1 MAAVVLSEGRK
12 CLLGG
17 IIHSIR
23 LGHLETIENGAIIY
37 DHHTGVIEQ
46 ILDLSTNSSS
56 SEEYLSKI
64 SPDNILDYRGK
75 LIIPGFVD
83 SHCHAPQYPFA
94 GTGVDMDLMDW
105 LKIYTFPV
113 ETKFQNNSFAK
124 FAYEKSVQR
133 HLKNGTTFAA
143 YYATIHKEAAVIL
156 CDIIRQVGQRAF
168 VGKVAMDRNSPE
180 DYIET
185 TEQSISETEDFIRSV
200 LSQTSQG
207 QQFLAQIDQE
217 QPTSATP
224 ASASGPNDVP
234 VITAE
239 AFASRPSFL
248 NSLSCP
254 LVLPCITPRFVPTC
268 TTESLAGLG
277 QLSYKYGL
285 PVQSHLS
292 ESMNE
297 INFVRSLH
305 PESLTYSHIYYQH
318 GLLHRSTLLGHCI
331 HCSDM
336 ELQLLQATQT
346 SAIHC
351 ASSNFLLG
359 SGIMDV
365 RRFLEAGI
373 AVGLGTDVAGG
384 ASTSMLDC
392 IRNTISASRAMGMR
406 KRGDDIPP
414 PFCELPK
421 ETVSVEEL
429 TNYR

>member
-1 MAAVVLSEGRK
+1 VAEMAMNEGRK

-17 IIHSIR
+17 IIHSLR

-37 DHHTGVIEQ
+37 DHVTGVIEQ
-46 ILDLSTNSSS
+46 VLDLSTNSS

-64 SPDNILDYRGK
+64 SPENILDYRGK
-75 LIIPGFVD
+75 IILPGFVD

-105 LKIYTFPV
+105 LKTYTFPV
-113 ETKFQNNSFAK
+113 ETKFQNQVFAK
-124 FAYEKSVQR
+124 YAYEKSVQR

-168 VGKVAMDRNSPE
+168 VGKVAMDRNSPA

-185 TEQSISETEDFIRSV
+185 TQQSISDTEDFIRSV

-207 QQFLAQIDQE
+207 QQFLSQIDQE
-217 QPTSATP
+217 QETVAPSVILSTP
-224 ASASGPNDVP
+224 
-234 VITAE
+234 E
-239 AFASRPSFL
+239 AFVTRPTLL
-248 NSLSCP
+248 NTLTCP
-254 LVLPCITPRFVPTC
+254 LVLPCVTPRFVPTC

-277 QLSYKYGL
+277 QLSLKYGL

-305 PESLTYSHIYYQH
+305 PESPTYSHIYYQH

-331 HCSDM
+331 HCSDL

-346 SAIHC
+346 SAVHC

-373 AVGLGTDVAGG
+373 SVGLGTDVAGG

-406 KRGDDIPP
+406 KRGDAIPP